1 MAEVSETVLPGI
13 GVRHEFD
20 TSDGVRIGVLTHRGG
35 RRELLVYDAHD
46 PDSVSSHVRLDHDET
61 RTLAE
66 LLGASSVSE
75 KAAAMERIE
84 GLAIDWVRV
93 DPEQVGENG
102 KAIAELQMRTNTG
115 VSIIAVLRGEVPV
128 PAPGPEE
135 VLLPGDT
142 VVVTGTP
149 EGIEKARALLTKP

>member
-1 MAEVSETVLPGI
+1 MAEVTEVALPGI

-20 TSDGVRIGVLTHRGG
+20 TTEGVRVGVLTHRGG
-35 RRELLVYDAHD
+35 RRELLVYDSDDVDA
-46 PDSVSSHVRLDHDET
+46 VRAVVRLNPDET

-93 DPEQVGENG
+93 DAARVEGG
-102 KAIAELQMRTNTG
+102 KAIAELQMRTRTG
-115 VSIIAVLRGEVPV
+115 VSIIAILRGDVPV

-135 VLLPGDT
+135 ILQAGDT

-149 EGIEKARALLTKP
+149 EGIDKARALLTA